1 MSMETW
7 MEGIFREGG
16 KYVERIAIRTPVW
29 SSHKVGIAA
38 YRAKRAD
45 VIEVKVKYRKD
56 KDGKELLPKVLTIPV
71 AKVRTYP
78 VKEVGGGTMLHM
90 VPIADME
97 EVHGQI

>member
-1 MSMETW
+1 MENW
-7 MEGIFREGG
+7 MEGLFKERG
-16 KYVERIAIRTPVW
+16 KFVERIAIRTPVW

-45 VIEVKVKYRKD
+45 VIEVKVKYRKA
-56 KDGKELLPKVLTIPV
+56 KDGKELLPKVLTIPA

-78 VKEVGGGTMLHM
+78 VKVVGGGTKVHM

-97 EVHGQI
+97 ECRGGI